1 MTAMPLHPLAGGR
14 RRPRARAHGAALLLA
29 ALSGFHSSAQAQNP
43 SGASPLPAPVQQAL
57 RQAQIPEQA
66 LGVWLQP
73 VDGGAPRLQWQAD
86 KAFNPASLLKL
97 VTGLAALEQLGPAWT
112 WQTPVW
118 MQGRFQPET
127 GRLTGDL
134 VIKGVGDPK
143 LVRERLWLLL
153 QRLRGLGLREIEG
166 DIVLDGSAFA
176 PWPGGPAD
184 FDGEP
189 WRPGNATPEALL
201 LNHKALIFGFRPDT
215 ARGIAH
221 ISADPPLPGLPQSV
235 PLASGPCNDWRGGL
249 RLLWQEGQPLR
260 FAGTYPT
267 SCGELSW
274 PLADP
279 EPASYNAR
287 LLRAQ
292 WLELGGSL
300 RGQVRAGT
308 APADSPPLFSF
319 ASPPLAEVLRDIL
332 KHSANLGAEM
342 LLLSLAR
349 ERPATLEGAR
359 EQLRRWLVQRL
370 GEDEEIWLENGSGLS
385 RQSRLKPRQLGLLLR
400 QAWAGPQMPEFV
412 SALPIAGQD
421 GTLTRGGALR
431 YGPAYGRAHL
441 KTGSLRDVTAL
452 AGYVHAD
459 SGRRYVMVAMLQ
471 HPRAAAGRPALDAL
485 LQWAVQDAP

>member
-29 ALSGFHSSAQAQNP
+29 ALSCLHSSARAQNP
-43 SGASPLPAPVQQAL
+43 SGTSPLPAPVQQAL

-201 LNHKALIFGFRPDT
+201 FNHKALLFGFRPDT

-260 FAGTYPT
+260 FAGVYPT
-267 SCGELSW
+267 SCGELNWPWPTRNPPATTRACSGRNGWSW
-274 PLADP
+274 VA
-279 EPASYNAR
+279 ACAAR
-287 LLRAQ
+287 C
-292 WLELGGSL
+292 
-300 RGQVRAGT
+300 
-308 APADSPPLFSF
+308 APARRQRTARRSS
-319 ASPPLAEVLRDIL
+319 ASPP
-332 KHSANLGAEM
+332 
-342 LLLSLAR
+342 
-349 ERPATLEGAR
+349 RPWPRCCATSSSTAP
-359 EQLRRWLVQRL
+359 
-370 GEDEEIWLENGSGLS
+370 IW
-385 RQSRLKPRQLGLLLR
+385 
-400 QAWAGPQMPEFV
+400 
-412 SALPIAGQD
+412 
-421 GTLTRGGALR
+421 
-431 YGPAYGRAHL
+431 
-441 KTGSLRDVTAL
+441 
-452 AGYVHAD
+452 
-459 SGRRYVMVAMLQ
+459 
-471 HPRAAAGRPALDAL
+471 
-485 LQWAVQDAP
+485 APKCCC